1 MAFPRISFFI
11 SPLIAIIV
19 LNFYYNI
26 NFYPFEKLNLN
37 YYLDNL
43 NSIISYGY
51 LNNEILIYLISLGL
65 ALIYHILSKNIN
77 TPVIFK
83 GLITSF
89 IVFIPYLIIQFLYF
103 GIKQL
108 AYSYTYLFRDLFG
121 LIIYYFIISLIYRRK

>member
-65 ALIYHILSKNIN
+65 ALIYHILFKKIN

-83 GLITSF
+83 GFITSF